1 MKVLLTACSFCGCGE
16 HCGLV
21 GISGMAKF
29 VVNDV
34 TVLSCGDGSS
44 LARAAWGWWGYG
56 VQYRAPPTRRRA
68 SDAPGY
74 MQPVVVG
81 LIQTVR
87 ESSPLTK
94 IEKQLQLTSDVSPTT
109 IKRAS
114 SQEPTI

>member
-1 MKVLLTACSFCGCGE
+1 MGPAWP
-16 HCGLV
+16 GLP
-21 GISGMAKF
+21 GHGG
-29 VVNDV
+29 V
-34 TVLSCGDGSS
+34 TVYSTDLHQPGAVPVTHLG
-44 LARAAWGWWGYG
+44 
-56 VQYRAPPTRRRA
+56 T
-68 SDAPGY
+68 GY